1 MKITQKRL
9 KEIIKEE
16 LENLNLSEMED
27 TSSDTAAA
35 MEGSDHMVLLKMLE
49 QPGWEE
55 KFRKALS
62 TLPREVQMRFAK
74 LVMNPMGG
82 MNQEG

>member
-16 LENLNLSEMED
+16 MEKLSEMDD

-35 MEGSDHMVLLKMLE
+35 MEDSDHMALLQMLN

-55 KFRKALS
+55 KFRNALS

-74 LVMNPMGG
+74 FIMNPMGG

>member
-16 LENLNLSEMED
+16 MEKLSEMDD

-35 MEGSDHMVLLKMLE
+35 MEGSDHMALLQMLN

-55 KFRKALS
+55 KFRNALS

-74 LVMNPMGG
+74 FIMNPMGG

>member
-35 MEGSDHMVLLKMLE
+35 MEGSDHMAQNVRTARL
-49 QPGWEE
+49 G
-55 KFRKALS
+55 RKI
-62 TLPREVQMRFAK
+62 P
-74 LVMNPMGG
+74 
-82 MNQEG
+82 

>member
-1 MKITQKRL
+1 
-9 KEIIKEE
+9 
-16 LENLNLSEMED
+16 
-27 TSSDTAAA
+27 
-35 MEGSDHMVLLKMLE
+35 LLKMLE

-74 LVMNPMGG
+74 FVMNPMGG

>member
-16 LENLNLSEMED
+16 LENLNLSEMDD

-35 MEGSDHMVLLKMLE
+35 MEGSDHMALLQMLN

-55 KFRKALS
+55 KFRNALS

-74 LVMNPMGG
+74 FIMNPMGG